1 MNIQEN
7 ITKFTNLE
15 YNDSLSAF
23 QGHTAQQYH
32 GAFEVFYNFIKDV
45 KPKRILEIGTSLG
58 GFTTFL
64 KLSCNELNLDTDIR
78 SYDINR
84 HPWYDDIIAR
94 GIDIRVENIFTEGFL
109 DFDQEVKDYIQQD
122 GITIV
127 LCDGG
132 WKIGEFN
139 VISKYIKN
147 GDFILAHDYA
157 ENKEVFE
164 SKILNKIWNWHEIA
178 DSDISEASEENNLK
192 IYEKDTFETLYFI
205 LFFSSIF

>member
-1 MNIQEN
+1 MYLKYFFCDFEIYYFELKSLFFCL
-7 ITKFTNLE
+7 IKRTKN
-15 YNDSLSAF
+15 
-23 QGHTAQQYH
+23 QGRRQ
-32 GAFEVFYNFIKDV
+32 
-45 KPKRILEIGTSLG
+45 LW
-58 GFTTFL
+58 
-64 KLSCNELNLDTDIR
+64 IR
-78 SYDINR
+78 SYDISR
-84 HPWYDDIIAR
+84 HPWYDEIIAR

-178 DSDISEASEENNLK
+178 DSDISQASEENNLK
-192 IYEKDTFETLYFI
+192 IYDKDTFENVVWTCRRKELWAD
-205 LFFSSIF
+205 

>member
-7 ITKFTNLE
+7 ITKFTNLDA
-15 YNDSLSAF
+15 NDSLSAF

-78 SYDINR
+78 SYDISR

-164 SKILNKIWNWHEIA
+164 SKILNKIWNWHEIE
-178 DSDISEASEENNLK
+178 DSDVEQCSVDYNLEHYMQEDFQKVVWLCK
-192 IYEKDTFETLYFI
+192 IKNK
-205 LFFSSIF
+205 

>member
-1 MNIQEN
+1 M
-7 ITKFTNLE
+7 
-15 YNDSLSAF
+15 
-23 QGHTAQQYH
+23 
-32 GAFEVFYNFIKDV
+32 
-45 KPKRILEIGTSLG
+45 G

-78 SYDINR
+78 SYDISR
-84 HPWYDDIIAR
+84 HPWYDEIIAR

-164 SKILNKIWNWHEIA
+164 SKILNKIWNWHEIEESNIA
-178 DSDISEASEENNLK
+178 DACNKNNLQPYKSEIFNNVVWVCK
-192 IYEKDTFETLYFI
+192 IKN
-205 LFFSSIF
+205 

>member
-15 YNDSLSAF
+15 ANDSLSAF

-84 HPWYDDIIAR
+84 DR
-94 GIDIRVENIFTEGFL
+94 KSV
-109 DFDQEVKDYIQQD
+109 V
-122 GITIV
+122 
-127 LCDGG
+127 
-132 WKIGEFN
+132 
-139 VISKYIKN
+139 
-147 GDFILAHDYA
+147 
-157 ENKEVFE
+157 
-164 SKILNKIWNWHEIA
+164 
-178 DSDISEASEENNLK
+178 
-192 IYEKDTFETLYFI
+192 
-205 LFFSSIF
+205 